1 MIDIHFLQLA
11 ILDILPN
18 PVLVKDDQL
27 RYVLVNTAFEE
38 LFKVDRKKLIG
49 QLDKDIFR
57 ERQAVQCNGGDLRV
71 LASGQIDEAYETV
84 FCASSEPREMI
95 TRKSRLICPDG
106 QIFLVG
112 VMHDITEVSLINRK
126 LEEHQQQ
133 LEKQST
139 ELHRM
144 AHTDPLTGCSNRRAF
159 SENTLQLFK
168 ESGNIGSLL
177 VLDLDYFKRIND
189 TYGQDVGDL
198 ALIHFAKTVTQL
210 IRKEDELI
218 RLGGEEFAIVLPQVS
233 AEESRFLAE
242 RICKVV
248 ASTPLLYRDEAITIT
263 VSIGV
268 AYAFEHSEINLDRML
283 IRGDACL
290 YKAKKAGRNCVV
302 YDTDDRLEI
311 TA

>member
-38 LFKVDRKKLIG
+38 LFNVDRKKLIG

-71 LASGQIDEAYETV
+71 LASGQIDEDYDTV

-189 TYGQDVGDL
+189 TYGHDVGDL

-248 ASTPLLYRDEAITIT
+248 ASTPLLIAMKPLPSRLALVWPMRLST
-263 VSIGV
+263 V
-268 AYAFEHSEINLDRML
+268 
-283 IRGDACL
+283 
-290 YKAKKAGRNCVV
+290 
-302 YDTDDRLEI
+302 RL
-311 TA
+311 T